1 MSETK
6 YDIKYKLSETIEEAY
21 KVLRANILFSN
32 SNNLMKTITV
42 TSYTPGEGKTTTS
55 VNLSITMGKSGMRVL
70 YVDADLRKPMTYKT
84 LINTSF
90 KGLSNYL
97 MGKADLNEIINST
110 NIDGFYFISCGVKP
124 PNPGELICTERFT
137 EFLNMVR
144 EKFDLVII
152 DTPPLGSVIDSAVI
166 AAQTDGTILVI
177 KPGTVKYRNALMM
190 KEQLVKANAKIIGV
204 VLNKV
209 DKTDYRN
216 YYCGYDYYGSKS
228 KYKKKSLKSRI
239 LKRGIKHD

>member
-1 MSETK
+1 LSDTK
-6 YDIKYKLSETIEEAY
+6 YDIKYKLSDTIEEAY
-21 KVLRANILFSN
+21 KVLRANILFCK
-32 SNNLMKTITV
+32 SNNQIKTITV

-55 VNLSITMGKSGMRVL
+55 INLAITMGKSGMKVL

-84 LINTSF
+84 LINTNF
-90 KGLSNYL
+90 KGLSNFL
-97 MGKADLNEIINST
+97 MGKAEIKEIINNT
-110 NIDGFYFISCGVKP
+110 NIEGFYFITCGVKP
-124 PNPGELICTERFT
+124 PNPGELICTERFSKFIW
-137 EFLNMVR
+137 EIQ
-144 EKFDLVII
+144 KDFDLVII

-177 KPGTVKYRNALMM
+177 KPDTVKRRNALMM

-209 DKTDYRN
+209 DKIDYKN
-216 YYCGYDYYGSKS
+216 YYCGYDYYGSKK
-228 KYKKKSLKSRI
+228 KYKNKSIRGRM